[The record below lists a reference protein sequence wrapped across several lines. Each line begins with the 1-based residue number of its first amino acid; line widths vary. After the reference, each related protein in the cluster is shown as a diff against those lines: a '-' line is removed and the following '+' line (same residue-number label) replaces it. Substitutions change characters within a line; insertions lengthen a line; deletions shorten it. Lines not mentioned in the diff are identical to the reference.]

1 MKTAV
6 ISGTFDPITVGH
18 TDIIARA
25 GEIFDR
31 VVIAVSDNS
40 EKKCMFDAETRLKA
54 VRLAVDGMKNVEAEI
69 CRGLLSD
76 FCREHDN
83 ACLVRGARNG
93 SDFDYE
99 RQLYII
105 NKKLGVKESII
116 LPASGGIDHI
126 SSTYARDMLIYGKS
140 VEGIIPASAVDFL
153 VSEYAKT
160 RGR

>member
-6 ISGTFDPITVGH
+6 ISGTFDPVTVGH
-18 TDIIARA
+18 EDIIKRA
-25 GEIFDR
+25 SAIFDR
-31 VVIAVSDNS
+31 VVIAVSENS

-54 VRLAVDGMKNVEAEI
+54 IKFVLNGIENAEAEI

-76 FCREHDN
+76 FCKEHGN

-105 NKKLGVKESII
+105 NKKLGVKESVI

-140 VEGIIPASAVDFL
+140 LEGIVPDKALDFL
-153 VSEYAKT
+153 VREYNRIYGK
-160 RGR
+160 